1 MKRALDVF
9 LSLTGLMLL
18 SPVLIPVILLIWA
31 QDRHSPFYVAPR
43 VGLGGRLFRMV
54 KLRSMR
60 VDADR
65 SGVDSTAVND
75 RRVTPVGAFVRR
87 YKLDEIT
94 QLWNVLKGEMSL
106 VGPRPNVE
114 RETRM
119 YTAAEQRLLSVRPG
133 ITDFASIVFADEGE
147 ILEGHA
153 DPDLGYNQL
162 IRPWKSRLGLF
173 YVDVRSL
180 WIDLLLIV
188 VTVVA
193 VASRRIALRTVV
205 RMLRTLGAPPDLV
218 RVAERCEPLQPTPPP
233 GSNQIVMARH

>member
-1 MKRALDVF
+1 MRRALDVF
-9 LSLTGLMLL
+9 LSLTGLILL

-65 SGVDSTAVND
+65 SGVDSTVVND
-75 RRVTPVGAFVRR
+75 RRITPVGAFVRR

-119 YTAAEQRLLSVRPG
+119 YTVPEQRLLTVRPG

-153 DPDLGYNQL
+153 DPDLAYNQL
-162 IRPWKSRLGLF
+162 IRPWKSRLGLI

-180 WIDLLLIV
+180 WIDLQLIGL
-188 VTVVA
+188 TVVA
-193 VASRRIALRTVV
+193 AASRRIALRTVV
-205 RMLRTLGAPPDLV
+205 RMLRTLGAPPDLI
-218 RVAERCEPLQPTPPP
+218 RVAERREPLQPTPPP
-233 GSNQIVMARH
+233 GSNRIVMARH